1 MLIASLRRVPRGV
14 VVLGFVS
21 LLMDASSELV
31 HALLPLFMVSV
42 LGVSTLAVGIVEGLA
57 EATSMIVKV
66 VSGYLSDA
74 TRKRKPLVLIGYG
87 LGALSKLAFPF
98 ANTLGIV
105 LAARVVDRIGKG
117 IRGAPRDALVADLTP
132 PDARGAAFGLRQS
145 LDSVGAIAGP
155 LLAVAALAWFAGDF
169 RSAFWIAVVP
179 AALCVLLIVFG
190 IREPDHAPAAGSAA
204 RIAMTDVKR
213 LDRRFVFVTGVA
225 AILTLARFSEAFLL
239 LRAHDVGMPLEQA
252 PWVMV
257 VMTIVYALLA
267 FPAGALA
274 DRGHA
279 APIVAAGF
287 VALIA
292 SDLVLAR
299 AGGVAAVLAGAALWG
314 LHLALTQGLLS
325 ALVAAVAPADLRG
338 TAFGLFNLVSG
349 VALLAAST
357 LAGWLWQA
365 FGPAYTFYAG
375 AAFTAIAAVALFAR
389 RRDFPALASR

>member
-42 LGVSTLAVGIVEGLA
+42 LGASALAVGIIEGLA
-57 EATSMIVKV
+57 EGTAMIVKV
-66 VSGYLSDA
+66 VSGYLSDVS
-74 TRKRKPLVLIGYG
+74 RKRKPLVVLGYG

-105 LAARVVDRIGKG
+105 LSARVVDRIGQG
-117 IRGAPRDALVADLTP
+117 VRGAPRDALVADLTP
-132 PDARGAAFGLRQS
+132 SDARGAAFGLRQS

-155 LLAVAALAWFAGDF
+155 LLAVGALAWFAGDF

-179 AALCVLLIVFG
+179 AALCVLLIVVG
-190 IREPDHAPAAGSAA
+190 VREPDHAPVAASAA
-204 RIAMTDVKR
+204 RIAMADFRR
-213 LDRRFVFVTGVA
+213 LDRRFAFVTGVA
-225 AILTLARFSEAFLL
+225 AMLTLARFSEAFLL

-274 DRGHA
+274 DRGRS
-279 APIVAAGF
+279 PQLVAAGF
-287 VALIA
+287 GALVA
-292 SDLVLAR
+292 SDLVLAQ
-299 AGGVAAVLAGAALWG
+299 ASGVGAVLAGTALWG

-325 ALVAAVAPADLRG
+325 ALVAAVAPPDLRG
-338 TAFGLFNLVSG
+338 TAFGVFNLVSG

-365 FGPAYTFYAG
+365 LGPASTFYAG
-375 AAFTAIAAVALFAR
+375 AAFTSMAAVALFAR
-389 RRDFPALASR
+389 RRDFPALA